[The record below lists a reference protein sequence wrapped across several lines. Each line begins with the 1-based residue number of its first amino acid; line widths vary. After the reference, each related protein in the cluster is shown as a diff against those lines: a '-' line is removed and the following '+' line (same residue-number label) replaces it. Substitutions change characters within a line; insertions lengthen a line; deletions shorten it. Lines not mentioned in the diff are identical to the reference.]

1 MRGQPPMAVARRSP
15 GPTVSSVESAV
26 LRRHSFPQ
34 FEKLAEPNRKNSKKR
49 FPLRSTGNFCEAVP
63 RHTISAKMG
72 LFKKTPVGFAAVF
85 DLQRMVGCFLAT
97 SIRIHTPM
105 PDAEF
110 DTEWLVD
117 RARAGDLTSV
127 AMLMQRHRQRL
138 KKMIDARM
146 DPRLRARVDPSDV
159 IQDALTTAARRLSE
173 YLETEP
179 IPFYPWLR
187 RITWQTLVHAHQMHL
202 DAAKRSVRRESQ
214 GVWGLSD
221 RSTSQLLDVL
231 DGLPG
236 NTSTPSAAADREES
250 RRRVKEALASLA
262 EIDREVLVQRYV
274 EQMSLKEIGAGLD
287 MSEAAA
293 QMRHMRALQKM
304 HKLLKGGAP

>member
-1 MRGQPPMAVARRSP
+1 
-15 GPTVSSVESAV
+15 
-26 LRRHSFPQ
+26 
-34 FEKLAEPNRKNSKKR
+34 
-49 FPLRSTGNFCEAVP
+49 
-63 RHTISAKMG
+63 
-72 LFKKTPVGFAAVF
+72 
-85 DLQRMVGCFLAT
+85 
-97 SIRIHTPM
+97 M

-159 IQDALTTAARRLSE
+159 IQDALTTAAQRLSE

-250 RRRVKEALASLA
+250 RRRVTEALASLA

-274 EQMSLKEIGAGLD
+274 EQMSMKEIGAGLD
-287 MSEAAA
+287 MSEAAV

>member
-1 MRGQPPMAVARRSP
+1 
-15 GPTVSSVESAV
+15 
-26 LRRHSFPQ
+26 
-34 FEKLAEPNRKNSKKR
+34 
-49 FPLRSTGNFCEAVP
+49 
-63 RHTISAKMG
+63 
-72 LFKKTPVGFAAVF
+72 
-85 DLQRMVGCFLAT
+85 
-97 SIRIHTPM
+97 M

-159 IQDALTTAARRLSE
+159 IQDALTTAAQRLSE